1 MSFDEG
7 KKQQGCPHFLK
18 GMQSCGLYAEGF
30 YMPLREHVVAYCLSG
45 RHRECA
51 LYNKHNSSRNPG
63 PSPPKS
69 GESRERRSHQRFRE
83 ETSVI
88 LCTCDEQGNTVGDF
102 HETAAAMDFSQA
114 GLRVKT
120 RRKLP
125 PGKPLLCRFPG
136 DFCVPFL
143 RGIALVCWQKE
154 TGGNEAGMEAGL
166 FFYDSA
172 SRTRLARELGY

>member
-7 KKQQGCPHFLK
+7 KEKQRCPHFVK
-18 GMQSCGLYAEGF
+18 GMQSCGLYAQGF
-30 YMPLREHVVAYCLSG
+30 YMPLREHVVAYCLSR
-45 RHRECA
+45 RHRQCTH
-51 LYNKHNSSRNPG
+51 YNQQAPPG
-63 PSPPKS
+63 DSGHIPPKS
-69 GESRERRSHQRFRE
+69 DGIRERRSHHRFRE
-83 ETSVI
+83 ESSVV

-102 HETAAAMDFSQA
+102 HETASAMDFSQA

-154 TGGNEAGMEAGL
+154 TGGNDAGMEAGL

-172 SRTRLARELGY
+172 SRTRLAREVGY